1 MRAIVLSTTAEGPTW
16 LERHDLEPP
25 EPEDAEIVVEV
36 RAAALNH
43 ADLDELAGTY
53 ASAQRRAD
61 RPHVVGSDLAGVVTS
76 VGSAVSGV
84 RPGDR
89 VMAMVDGAF
98 ADRVAFDHRIA
109 LPVPDALNWPE
120 AAALPSA
127 LMTEHDAL
135 LNQGQLAPGQSVL
148 ITAATS
154 GVGLIALDIA
164 QWAGAAQVFATTTS
178 PQKELLLTARG
189 ARAVNTRSTD
199 LAETVLAATGGRGVD
214 LVVDHVGGA
223 LLDACIAATR
233 IGGTVVQVG
242 RASGPVS
249 TIDVDRLAYRRVHL
263 IGTTFR
269 TRGADDRARIAQAI
283 RTHLL
288 PAVADGRVR
297 PHVHEV
303 IALAQAAR
311 ARAELA
317 TPTSA
322 GKIVLDFR

>member
-1 MRAIVLSTTAEGPTW
+1 MRAIVLGSTDAGSTW
-16 LERHDLEPP
+16 LERHDVEPP
-25 EPEDAEIVVEV
+25 EPDENEVVVEV
-36 RAAALNH
+36 RATALNH

-53 ASAQRRAD
+53 ASDQRRHD
-61 RPHVVGSDLAGVVTS
+61 RPHVVGSDLAGIVTS

-98 ADRVAFDHRIA
+98 ADQVAFDHRLA
-109 LPVPDALNWPE
+109 LPVPDALDWPA

-127 LMTEHDAL
+127 LMTEYDAL

-164 QWAGAAQVFATTTS
+164 QWAGADQIFATTTS

-189 ARAVNTRSTD
+189 ARAVNTRSED
-199 LAETVLAATGGRGVD
+199 LAETVLAATDGRGVD
-214 LVVDHVGGA
+214 LVIDHVGGA

-269 TRGADDRARIAQAI
+269 TRGTDARANIAEAI

-288 PAVADGRVR
+288 PAVADHRIR
-297 PHVHEV
+297 AHVHEV
-303 IALAQAAR
+303 LPLAQADR

-317 TPTSA
+317 APGSA
-322 GKIVLDFR
+322 GKVVLDFR